1 MNTTYFKDFLT
12 IAECGSYEKA
22 AEELYTTQSTLTK
35 HIQKLEAELGTILFD
50 RTSRSV
56 RLNECGRL
64 LLPYAQQTLQIEREY
79 QMALSS
85 YTRETQ
91 YTISIGSVTN
101 IVAYR
106 ISDIFVK
113 FQRKY
118 PNYHLD
124 VDGGSPY
131 TVYQNLINGQYD
143 FAFLRY
149 TDKTDIRNIVTVPFT
164 TDRLAITCSK
174 SHPLASRTTVQMKE
188 LEKEN
193 ILMFKEHTFMYDF
206 INDACTASGF
216 KPNISFSVHRTENL
230 VELAS
235 HNMGICFLM
244 KKPALTFDNPNISVI
259 DLEPAYMCNVDLC
272 YLKGKKLS
280 TAAQNFITFT
290 KQFKKSISD

>member
-1 MNTTYFKDFLT
+1 MNTAYFKDFLT
-12 IAECGSYEKA
+12 IAELGSYEKA

-35 HIQKLEAELGTILFD
+35 HIQKLEAELGTTLFD

-64 LLPYAQQTLQIEREY
+64 LLPYAQQTLQIEHEY

-113 FQRKY
+113 YQRTY

-131 TVYQNLINGQYD
+131 TVYQNLLNGQYD
-143 FAFLRY
+143 LAFLRY
-149 TDKTDIRNIVTVPFT
+149 TNKTDMSNIVTVPFT
-164 TDRLAITCSK
+164 TDRLAIACSK
-174 SHPLASRTTVQMKE
+174 NHPLASRSSVQIHE
-188 LEKEN
+188 LENEN

-206 INDACTASGF
+206 ISDACRTSGF

-244 KKPALTFDNPNISVI
+244 KKPALTFDNPNISIIDIEPAFLCNI
-259 DLEPAYMCNVDLC
+259 DLCH
-272 YLKGKKLS
+272 LKGKKLT
-280 TAAQNFITFT
+280 TAAQNFLNFM
-290 KQFKKSISD
+290 KHFKKSISE

>member
-12 IAECGSYEKA
+12 IAELGSYEKA

-35 HIQKLEAELGTILFD
+35 HIQKLESELGTTLFD

-56 RLNECGRL
+56 RLNECGKIF
-64 LLPYAQQTLQIEREY
+64 LPYAQQTLQIEHEY

-106 ISDIFVK
+106 ISDIFVS
-113 FQRKY
+113 FQRDY
-118 PNYHLD
+118 PNYHLHI
-124 VDGGSPY
+124 DGGSPY
-131 TVYQNLINGQYD
+131 AVYQNLLNGKYD

-149 TDKTDIRNIVTVPFT
+149 TDKTDLSEITAIPFT
-164 TDRLAITCSK
+164 TDRLAVACSREN
-174 SHPLASRTTVQMKE
+174 PLASRTSVTAKD
-188 LEKEN
+188 LEREN
-193 ILMFKEHTFMYDF
+193 ILMFKEHSFMYDF
-206 INDACTASGF
+206 INEACNAAGF
-216 KPNISFSVHRTENL
+216 KPNISLSVHRTENL

-244 KKPALTFDNPNISVI
+244 KKVALTFDNPNIAVV
-259 DLEPAYMCNVDLC
+259 DLEPAYNCNIDLC

-280 TAAQNFITFT
+280 AAAQNFMNFT
-290 KQFKKSISD
+290 RHFNK